1 MCYSPKYS
9 GNETA
14 GSSSPDN
21 YGTVQ
26 SSQDYTPPSLTGMGG
41 PRRSND
47 QRALRNA
54 SPMEKQISADAA
66 GSSGKRK
73 GLKQFSLLYNS
84 LIK

>member
-1 MCYSPKYS
+1 MCGYSPK
-9 GNETA
+9 NEESA

-54 SPMEKQISADAA
+54 SPMERQISADAA